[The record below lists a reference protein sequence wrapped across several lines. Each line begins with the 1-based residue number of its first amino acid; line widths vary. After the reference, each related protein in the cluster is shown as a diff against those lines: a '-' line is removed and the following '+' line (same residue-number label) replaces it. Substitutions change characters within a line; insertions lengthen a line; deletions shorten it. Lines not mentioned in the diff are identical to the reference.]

1 MKFKLSYF
9 LLLFSL
15 LIFNSTALAVDNL
28 PAKAIIEEQ
37 LESAKKDSTPD
48 QQQIL
53 DLETTLMFLEKIEHQ
68 KKKINELNKN
78 IAQAE
83 IEIPKLQLQ
92 LKSLQS
98 DTNKQNNQYL
108 AELSAE
114 DLQTRLEQTLH
125 KIQMI
130 QTKLNNINSELV
142 NQQTL
147 PEKTQ
152 IVLGQNLTRSQKINQ
167 ELLNSE
173 ISEITAN
180 RYQTEL
186 AYIELENNYT
196 KSLLKDNNI
205 FTNLYSLQRDEQN
218 YYLQQSQ
225 QELKQLQDQIN
236 IKHQQQ
242 SQQQLEKLEQS
253 QKNAEKTNPIIQEE
267 LDLNNNLSRS
277 LLKETENSN
286 ILLQESLRIKNVLDN
301 LTQTQRTINEQIS
314 ALQGTLVLS
323 RIINKQKQ
331 NLPAEKTIKGLS
343 KRISDLRVQIFDLTQ
358 TRDQLYSPQE
368 YLNKLQLEGK
378 NLTEHEVEQLKDIL
392 NKRKNILSEII
403 KTLNN
408 ELNLAITI
416 ELNQR
421 QVTLISDNLQ
431 KKLQQQSFWVK
442 SNSPID
448 WEWLKNFPKTA
459 LSQLKDIG
467 KQFVFSTKEKNLTIP
482 VTLTTFISILIG
494 LILWKKEKLQAQL
507 TKINREV
514 RIVSSDSQWH
524 TPIALL
530 LTLILTLPN
539 ALIFL
544 NITILCGIFFLKN
557 PTELWYWSIEM
568 AAYWWFFAFLIATLK
583 PDGLGYRH
591 FGQSKESNQTFL
603 AVLKKSIWI
612 IIVLVNTSVFGNIEN
627 RGAIND
633 VIGQTITISSL
644 LFCLI
649 VISPNFGQAVKK
661 YQTLNNSNQN
671 NGDGTVLKIV
681 LILLILIP
689 ISLVLLIALGY
700 YYTALNLINHLILSY
715 LVTVIWFIA
724 KQVLNRALTVSA
736 RRLAYKRLQEKKE
749 QLQAKLETPTNTN
762 SDEPIIEVNDETLEL
777 SQIKQQITQVAD
789 LTMWAVLFSLY
800 YWVWSDLLTV
810 TYYLQGITLWQQHIT
825 TESGTAVESVTL
837 FNLFVA
843 ILILVVMYALVRNIG
858 GLLEVLIFSRMK
870 LSQGA
875 PYTITTLFTYFIVAI
890 GSIWAFSTLGVAW
903 SNLQWLVSA
912 LLVGLGF
919 GLQEIFANFVS
930 GIIIL
935 FERPIRIGDTITIG
949 EFSGTVSK
957 IRIRATTLI
966 DYDRKE
972 VIVPNKAFVT
982 ERLTNWA
989 LSNTIT
995 RIVIKV
1001 GVAYGSDLELT
1012 NKLLLQAA
1020 NEASGALK
1028 DPEPKAYFLSFGA
1041 STLDHELRV
1050 YVGQISDRLSTMDF
1064 INRRIDQLFKQHN
1077 IEIAFNQLDVYIKNL
1092 ATQEEI
1098 QLNKPTTNTTQG

>member
-1 MKFKLSYF
+1 MKSKLSYF
-9 LLLFSL
+9 LLLLFFSVF
-15 LIFNSTALAVDNL
+15 ISSTQAVENL
-28 PAKAIIEEQ
+28 PSKTVIENQLSVAKA
-37 LESAKKDSTPD
+37 DTTPD
-48 QQQIL
+48 QQQIT
-53 DLETTLMFLEKIEHQ
+53 DLETTLIFLDKIDAQ
-68 KKKINELNKN
+68 KQKLNDLAKN
-78 IAQAE
+78 LNQAE
-83 IEIPKLQLQ
+83 KDIPKLQEQ
-92 LKSLQS
+92 LKQLQNNKTISPDLSKLSLESLQ
-98 DTNKQNNQYL
+98 NK
-108 AELSAE
+108 
-114 DLQTRLEQTLH
+114 LEQTLR
-125 KIQMI
+125 KIQTI
-130 QTKLNNINSELV
+130 QAKLNTINAELV

-152 IVLGQNLTRSQKINQ
+152 TLLGQNLTRSQVINQ
-167 ELLNSE
+167 ELANPQ
-173 ISEITAN
+173 ITDIVQNKLQAEAN
-180 RYQTEL
+180 
-186 AYIELENNYT
+186 YIELENNYT
-196 KSLLKDNNI
+196 KNLLKNSNI
-205 FTNLYSLQRDEQN
+205 FTNLYSLQRDQQN
-218 YYLQQSQ
+218 YYLQQAQ
-225 QELKQLQDQIN
+225 QELKSLQTQIN
-236 IKHQQQ
+236 LKHQQQ

-253 QKNAEKTNPIIQEE
+253 QKNAEKNNPIIQEE
-267 LDLNNNLSRS
+267 LDTNNDLSRN
-277 LLKETENSN
+277 LLKETEKANT
-286 ILLQESLRIKNVLDN
+286 LLQESLRIKNVLDN

-323 RIINKQKQ
+323 RIINQQKQ
-331 NLPAEKTIKGLS
+331 NLPTEKIIKGLS
-343 KRISDLRVQIFDLTQ
+343 KRISDLRVQIFDFTQ
-358 TRDQLYSPQE
+358 TRDQLYSTQDYINSLDTDTENPLTDKE
-368 YLNKLQLEGK
+368 KDKLDE
-378 NLTEHEVEQLKDIL
+378 IIS
-392 NKRKNILSEII
+392 KRRNILSNTI
-403 KTLNN
+403 KVLNN

-421 QVTLISDNLQ
+421 QVTLISDDLQ

-448 WEWLKNFPKTA
+448 WEWIKTFPKIA
-459 LSQLKDIG
+459 LSQVKEIG
-467 KQFVFSTKEKNLTIP
+467 KQFIFSTKEKDLPLSISLITILTL
-482 VTLTTFISILIG
+482 LTG
-494 LILWKKEKLQAQL
+494 LIFWRKSKLQYHL
-507 TKINREV
+507 NKINREV
-514 RIVSSDSQWH
+514 RILSSDSQWH
-524 TPIALL
+524 TPIALI

-539 ALIFL
+539 ALIFF
-544 NITILCGIFFLKN
+544 NITVLVSTLFLRN
-557 PTELWYWSIEM
+557 PIELWHWSAEM
-568 AAYWWFFAFLIATLK
+568 AAYWWFFAFLSETLK
-583 PDGLGYRH
+583 SDGLGYRH
-591 FGQSKESNQTFL
+591 FGQSKESNETFL

-612 IIVLVNTSVFGNIEN
+612 IIILVNTSIFGNIEN
-627 RGAIND
+627 RGVTND
-633 VIGQTITISSL
+633 VIGEVITIASL

-649 VISPNFGQAVKK
+649 VISPHFGLAVKK
-661 YQTLNNSNQN
+661 YQDIHSTNTDNSEKN
-671 NGDGTVLKIV
+671 VLKIV
-681 LILLILIP
+681 RIMLILIP
-689 ISLVLLIALGY
+689 IGLILLIVLGY
-700 YYTALNLINHLILSY
+700 YYTALNLIEHLILSY

-724 KQVLNRALTVSA
+724 KQMFKRALTVSA

-749 QLQAKLETPTNTN
+749 QLQAKLEQHNPQH
-762 SDEPIIEVNDETLEL
+762 SDEPVIEFSDETLEL
-777 SQIKQQITQVAD
+777 SQIKQQITRVAD

-800 YWVWSDLLTV
+800 YWVWSDLVTV

-825 TESGTAVESVTL
+825 TETGTELESITL

-843 ILILVVMYALVRNIG
+843 IIILVVMYALVRNIG
-858 GLLEVLIFSRMK
+858 GLLEVLVFSRLK

-875 PYTITTLFTYFIVAI
+875 PYTITTLLTYFIVSI
-890 GSIWAFSTLGVAW
+890 GSVWAFSTLGVAW

-995 RIVIKV
+995 RIVIQV

-1012 NKLLLQAA
+1012 NRLLLQAA
-1020 NEASGALK
+1020 SEAPGALK
-1028 DPEPKAYFLSFGA
+1028 DPEPRAYFLTFGA

-1050 YVGQISDRLSTMDF
+1050 YVGQISERLATMDF

-1098 QLNKPTTNTTQG
+1098 QLNKANTTQG